1 MSNSANTKRIAKNTG
16 LLYIRTLLTMFV
28 SLYTSRVVLNT
39 LGVEDFGIYNVVG
52 GIVVMFSFLNSAM
65 SSATQRYF
73 SFELG
78 QGNTDQL
85 KKLFSITVN
94 IHFLIAIVITI
105 LAETVGLW
113 FLNTKLNIPADKM
126 YEANWVFQ
134 FSIATFFLTVISV
147 PYNAAIISH
156 ERMGVY
162 AYVSIFEVLAKLGV
176 VYILVLTQSER
187 LIWYAGMLFSVA
199 LFVRIFYG
207 FYCKRNFEECT
218 YQWIKDKKKSI
229 ELMHY
234 AGWNLFGNLAAVGFT
249 QGLNMLLNIY
259 FGPSL
264 NTSYSIGLQIN
275 GAILMLFSNIMI
287 ALNPQILKSYSTN
300 KVIFRDLI
308 TLGMKYSA
316 LLFFIPIVII
326 IFQIDYLLDLWL
338 GFVPMNASQISI
350 FFLIASF
357 LNSLTDTLNTAIY
370 ATAKI
375 KVFQFFSGMVYLIV
389 ILMISLLFL
398 FGFEYIYAFILNII
412 CVLLLCLFKLYYVQK
427 LQLINVFLYV
437 KVLLFNV
444 CPCIVLILFSAYII
458 CEVFQY
464 NSLVYLI
471 TRSFL
476 ILISA
481 LFINFQFALTS
492 SEKQI
497 VLARLKLL
505 LAKLKLLLV

>member
-94 IHFLIAIVITI
+94 IHFLIAIVITL
-105 LAETVGLW
+105 LAETIGLW

-187 LIWYAGMLFSVA
+187 LIWYASMLFAVA

-207 FYCKRNFEECT
+207 IYCKRNFTECT
-218 YQWIKDKKKSI
+218 YEWIKDKKKSI

-249 QGLNMLLNIY
+249 QGLNMLLNIF
-259 FGPSL
+259 FGPVV
-264 NTSYSIGLQIN
+264 NAANGIANQVN
-275 GAILMLFSNIMI
+275 GAITSFIGNFQV
-287 ALNPQILKSYSTN
+287 ALNPQIVKSYASDN
-300 KVIFRDLI
+300 KEYMQKLIFQGSRFSFYLLLLLTLPVIYQTEYILTLWLKTVPEYAVIFTQLI
-308 TLGMKYSA
+308 LVNALINSLSGTLMTATQATGRIKAYQA
-316 LLFFIPIVII
+316 IVGGLLLMNVPVSYVF
-326 IFQIDYLLDLWL
+326 LKL
-338 GFVPMNASQISI
+338 GFSASSVIYVMIVVSVIATIARLIILERLGAVSI
-350 FFLIASF
+350 FAFLKDVVANVTLVALSIGIILYFLLPLVASADF
-357 LNSLTDTLNTAIY
+357 LGFI
-370 ATAKI
+370 I
-375 KVFQFFSGMVYLIV
+375 K
-389 ILMISLLFL
+389 
-398 FGFEYIYAFILNII
+398 
-412 CVLLLCLFKLYYVQK
+412 
-427 LQLINVFLYV
+427 
-437 KVLLFNV
+437 
-444 CPCIVLILFSAYII
+444 
-458 CEVFQY
+458 
-464 NSLVYLI
+464 
-471 TRSFL
+471 SFL
-476 ILISA
+476 IVVISIISISA
-481 LFINFQFALTS
+481 VGLQRNERTMITS
-492 SEKQI
+492 KLNQ
-497 VLARLKLL
+497 LKLRFI
-505 LAKLKLLLV
+505 

>member
-39 LGVEDFGIYNVVG
+39 LGIEDFGIYNVVG

-105 LAETVGLW
+105 LAETIGLW

-156 ERMGVY
+156 ERMSVY

-187 LIWYAGMLFSVA
+187 LIWYAGMLFGIA
-199 LFVRIFYG
+199 FFVRIFYG
-207 FYCKRNFEECT
+207 FYCKQNFPECT
-218 YQWIKDKKKSI
+218 YEWIKDKKKSI

-249 QGLNMLLNIY
+249 QGLNMLLNIF
-259 FGPSL
+259 FGPVV
-264 NTSYSIGLQIN
+264 NAANGIANQVN
-275 GAILMLFSNIMI
+275 GAISSFISNFQV
-287 ALNPQILKSYSTN
+287 ALNPQIVKSYASDN
-300 KVIFRDLI
+300 KEYMQKLIFQGSRFSFYLLLLLTLPVIYQAEYILTLWLKTLPEYAVIFTQLI
-308 TLGMKYSA
+308 LVNALINSLSGTLMTAAQATGRIKAYQAIVGGLLLLNLPGSYVFLKLGYSA
-316 LLFFIPIVII
+316 SSVIYVMIVVSVIATIARLIILEQLGVVSFVGFFKDVI
-326 IFQIDYLLDLWL
+326 
-338 GFVPMNASQISI
+338 
-350 FFLIASF
+350 
-357 LNSLTDTLNTAIY
+357 LNTFVVSA
-370 ATAKI
+370 
-375 KVFQFFSGMVYLIV
+375 LIV
-389 ILMISLLFL
+389 ILLYFIVPQIPQHGFSTFIITSLLVEAITIVIIASIGL
-398 FGFEYIYAFILNII
+398 QKNERAMIVAKLN
-412 CVLLLCLFKLYYVQK
+412 Q
-427 LQLINVFLYV
+427 
-437 KVLLFNV
+437 
-444 CPCIVLILFSAYII
+444 
-458 CEVFQY
+458 
-464 NSLVYLI
+464 
-471 TRSFL
+471 
-476 ILISA
+476 
-481 LFINFQFALTS
+481 
-492 SEKQI
+492 
-497 VLARLKLL
+497 LKLRFI
-505 LAKLKLLLV
+505 

>member
-78 QGNTDQL
+78 QGNMDQL
-85 KKLFSITVN
+85 IKLFSITIN

-105 LAETVGLW
+105 LAETIGLW

-187 LIWYAGMLFSVA
+187 LIWYAGMLFGVA

-207 FYCKRNFEECT
+207 FYCKRNFVECT
-218 YQWIKDKKKSI
+218 YEWIKDNKKSI

-234 AGWNLFGNLAAVGFT
+234 AGWNLFGNLAGVGFT
-249 QGLNMLLNIY
+249 QGLNMLLNIF
-259 FGPSL
+259 FGPVV
-264 NTSYSIGLQIN
+264 NAANGIANQVN
-275 GAILMLFSNIMI
+275 GAIVSFIGNFQV
-287 ALNPQILKSYSTN
+287 ALNPQIVKSYASEN
-300 KVIFRDLI
+300 KEYMQKLIFQGSRFSFYLLLLLTLPVIYQTEYILTLWLKNVPEYAVIFTQLI
-308 TLGMKYSA
+308 LANALINSLSGTLMTAAQATGRIKAYQAIVGGLLLLNVPVSYVFLKFGYSA
-316 LLFFIPIVII
+316 SSVIYVMIVISVIATIARLVILEQLGAVSIVGFFKDVILNTFVVSALIFIVLYFIVPQIPQHGFSAFIITTLLVEAITIVII
-326 IFQIDYLLDLWL
+326 VSVGLQKNERAM
-338 GFVPMNASQISI
+338 V
-350 FFLIASF
+350 IAKF
-357 LNSLTDTLNTAIY
+357 NQL
-370 ATAKI
+370 KI
-375 KVFQFFSGMVYLIV
+375 R
-389 ILMISLLFL
+389 
-398 FGFEYIYAFILNII
+398 FI
-412 CVLLLCLFKLYYVQK
+412 
-427 LQLINVFLYV
+427 
-437 KVLLFNV
+437 
-444 CPCIVLILFSAYII
+444 
-458 CEVFQY
+458 
-464 NSLVYLI
+464 
-471 TRSFL
+471 
-476 ILISA
+476 
-481 LFINFQFALTS
+481 
-492 SEKQI
+492 
-497 VLARLKLL
+497 
-505 LAKLKLLLV
+505 

>member
-39 LGVEDFGIYNVVG
+39 LGIEDFGIYNVVG

-94 IHFLIAIVITI
+94 IHFLIAIVITL

-176 VYILVLTQSER
+176 VYILVLTQSEK
-187 LIWYAGMLFSVA
+187 LIWYAGMLFAVA

-207 FYCKRNFEECT
+207 IYSKRNFTECT
-218 YQWIKDKKKSI
+218 YEWIKDKKKSI

-234 AGWNLFGNLAAVGFT
+234 AGWNLFGNLAGVGFT
-249 QGLNMLLNIY
+249 QGLNMLLNIF
-259 FGPSL
+259 FGPVV
-264 NTSYSIGLQIN
+264 NTANGIANQVN
-275 GAILMLFSNIMI
+275 GAITSFIGNFQA
-287 ALNPQILKSYSTN
+287 ALNPQIVKSYASDN
-300 KVIFRDLI
+300 KEYMQKLIFQGSRFSFYLLLLLTLPVIYQTEYILTLWLKTVPEYAVIFTQLI
-308 TLGMKYSA
+308 LVNALINSLSGTLMTAAQATGRIKAYQAIVGGLLLMNVPVSYVFLELGYSA
-316 LLFFIPIVII
+316 SSVIYVMIVISVIATIARLI
-326 IFQIDYLLDLWL
+326 ILEQL
-338 GFVPMNASQISI
+338 GAVSISA
-350 FFLIASF
+350 FLKDVVA
-357 LNSLTDTLNTAIY
+357 NVTLVALSI
-370 ATAKI
+370 
-375 KVFQFFSGMVYLIV
+375 G
-389 ILMISLLFL
+389 
-398 FGFEYIYAFILNII
+398 
-412 CVLLLCLFKLYYVQK
+412 
-427 LQLINVFLYV
+427 
-437 KVLLFNV
+437 
-444 CPCIVLILFSAYII
+444 IVLYFLLPLVASADFAGFII
-458 CEVFQY
+458 
-464 NSLVYLI
+464 
-471 TRSFL
+471 TSFL
-476 ILISA
+476 IVVISIISISA
-481 LFINFQFALTS
+481 VGLQRNERTMITS
-492 SEKQI
+492 KLNQ
-497 VLARLKLL
+497 LKLRFI
-505 LAKLKLLLV
+505 

>member
-105 LAETVGLW
+105 LAETIGLW

-187 LIWYAGMLFSVA
+187 LIWYSGLLFGVA

-207 FYCKRNFEECT
+207 FYCKRNFAECT
-218 YQWIKDKKKSI
+218 YEWIKDKKKSI

-234 AGWNLFGNLAAVGFT
+234 AGWNLFGNLAGIGMS
-249 QGLNMLLNIY
+249 QGLNMLLNIF
-259 FGPSL
+259 FGPVV
-264 NTSYSIGLQIN
+264 NAANGIANQVN
-275 GAILMLFSNIMI
+275 GAICSFLMNFQV
-287 ALNPQILKSYSTN
+287 ALNPQIVKSYASDN
-300 KVIFRDLI
+300 KEYMQKLIFQGSRFSFYLLLLLTLPVIYQTEYILTLWLKTLPDYAVILTQLMLVNALI
-308 TLGMKYSA
+308 NSLSGTLMTAAQATGRIKAYQAIVGSLLLLNVPVSYLFLKLGYSA
-316 LLFFIPIVII
+316 SSVIYVMIVISVIATIARLIILEQLGAVSLVGFFKDVILNTFFVSIMIYVVLYFIVPLIPLHGFSAFIITTLLVEAVAIVII
-326 IFQIDYLLDLWL
+326 
-338 GFVPMNASQISI
+338 ASIGLQKNERAMIV
-350 FFLIASF
+350 
-357 LNSLTDTLNTAIY
+357 
-370 ATAKI
+370 AKFNQLKI
-375 KVFQFFSGMVYLIV
+375 R
-389 ILMISLLFL
+389 
-398 FGFEYIYAFILNII
+398 FI
-412 CVLLLCLFKLYYVQK
+412 
-427 LQLINVFLYV
+427 
-437 KVLLFNV
+437 
-444 CPCIVLILFSAYII
+444 
-458 CEVFQY
+458 
-464 NSLVYLI
+464 
-471 TRSFL
+471 
-476 ILISA
+476 
-481 LFINFQFALTS
+481 
-492 SEKQI
+492 
-497 VLARLKLL
+497 
-505 LAKLKLLLV
+505 